1 MTDQPKKLTLLWT
14 YVALPLAFFVLT
26 LITAGIFYARL
37 PQDVAYHFQG
47 GSPDRWITRGV
58 FIAWMTIPH
67 ILFILLAVFLV
78 RMLMLG
84 GRYIPENKSPL
95 PELLPLMG
103 NMIALPQIVFFTAM
117 LQLIFYN
124 AYNTGIAPLWLPAVI
139 ILILGAIVLGF
150 VFARL
155 MRKYRTKKSKIN
167 QE

>member
-1 MTDQPKKLTLLWT
+1 
-14 YVALPLAFFVLT
+14 
-26 LITAGIFYARL
+26 
-37 PQDVAYHFQG
+37 
-47 GSPDRWITRGV
+47 
-58 FIAWMTIPH
+58 
-67 ILFILLAVFLV
+67 
-78 RMLMLG
+78 MLG
-84 GRYIPENKSPL
+84 GRYIPENESPL